1 MLISEHKFTQI
12 ATAMESGARIELGA
26 TPYDDS
32 LVRAYHDTDLIAE
45 CKGTYADLDEALS
58 EMDDL
63 LQGWNDDNIY
73 GEFDV

>member
-32 LVRAYHDTDLIAE
+32 LVRAYSDTDLIAE
-45 CKGTYADLDEALS
+45 CKGTYADLDEALM

-63 LQGWNDDNIY
+63 LQQWNDDNTY
-73 GEFDV
+73 GEFDA